1 MKENLLKIKD
11 CIISES
17 YNIHYTTNNGVS
29 TITHSESPIPH
40 TYKGD
45 GIFENEWCDCTL
57 DLNKMCTIQEDGKL
71 NVLEYYITT

>member
-1 MKENLLKIKD
+1 MKEKLLKIKD

-45 GIFENEWCDCTL
+45 GIFENEFLSNTFL
-57 DLNKMCTIQEDGKL
+57 YLSLNFLAFKNCPLIIF
-71 NVLEYYITT
+71 V